1 MNPDHG
7 KVASWDPLLSINR
20 PSVCLNVQT
29 GAFIVVY
36 EKVIFSV
43 YVDDTLLYSP
53 TQTEID
59 KTLNALRGIE
69 KRM

>member
-1 MNPDHG
+1 
-7 KVASWDPLLSINR
+7 
-20 PSVCLNVQT
+20 VQT

-59 KTLNALRGIE
+59 KTLNALRGVE